1 MPAVLAF
8 FGLGIEVRHVTLSA
22 GQLTAA
28 AGALGPALLASGDFW
43 RCVVAILGVGM
54 LNVGVSFTAPSA
66 LRCALRACASATAG
80 ACAMPCWRGC
90 GSRRAASSCRRRA
103 EPG

>member
-1 MPAVLAF
+1 M
-8 FGLGIEVRHVTLSA
+8 TLSA

-28 AGALGPALLASGDFW
+28 AGALGPAPVGPGDFW

-66 LRCALRACASATAG
+66 LRCALRACAS
-80 ACAMPCWRGC
+80 
-90 GSRRAASSCRRRA
+90 SDRRRVRNA
-103 EPG
+103 VLARLRQSPRSFFLPPPG